1 MHLTW
6 GPWTGKHPGS
16 RVPIDIRA
24 LNPFWHEVMADTL
37 PAGLRVRELTKC
49 YGPVMAVRD
58 LSFDVAAG
66 EIFGLLGPNGAG
78 KTTTLECILGL
89 RFPDAGTITI
99 GGIDAVLDHEQ
110 AMESVGA
117 QLQAE
122 MLQDRT
128 TPRQALALAASFYR
142 NPASI
147 DNLLRGFALMA
158 KADARFASL
167 SGGQKRRLF
176 LALALINNPQLV
188 VLDEPTAGLDPQ
200 SRRELH
206 QMITGM
212 RSAGRSILVSTHNL
226 EEAHQLCDRI
236 GILNE
241 GQIVALARPGELIAG
256 ASHHPR
262 IVVRTA
268 KPLTAAQIRLLPG
281 VVNCQP
287 RAEGWVLE
295 TTDVNRTVVELVKRL
310 EAEENT
316 LLELQIH
323 RPSLE
328 DVFIELTGRDWST
341 PAVEDMG

>member
-1 MHLTW
+1 
-6 GPWTGKHPGS
+6 
-16 RVPIDIRA
+16 
-24 LNPFWHEVMADTL
+24 MAETM

-58 LSFDVAAG
+58 LNFDVAAG

-89 RFPDAGTITI
+89 RCPDAGTITI
-99 GGIDAVLDHEQ
+99 GGIDAVADREQ

-122 MLQDRT
+122 ALQDRI
-128 TPRQALALAASFYR
+128 TPRQALALFASFYR
-142 NPASI
+142 NPANI

-158 KADARFASL
+158 KADARFDSL

-176 LALALINNPQLV
+176 LALALVNNPRLV

-212 RSAGRSILVSTHNL
+212 RSGGRSILVSTHNL
-226 EEAHQLCDRI
+226 EEAHQFCDRI

-268 KPLTAAQIRLLPG
+268 KPLTAAEVRLLPG
-281 VVNCQP
+281 VVNWQP
-287 RAEGWVLE
+287 RAEGWVLG

-310 EAEENT
+310 EADENT

-341 PAVEDMG
+341 PAQEDT